1 MHSRASKDV
10 VFARI
15 AHAAHLLSKVSRDLE
30 SVLLCQHELRAI
42 DEEST
47 VKLVPQEIFEMLLA
61 EPPCEF
67 EQGFGV
73 CYVGFDILDDVKDD
87 IRATLY
93 LGGFLEA

>member
-30 SVLLCQHELRAI
+30 SVLRAI